1 MVVHTVQVHGNDMV
15 CAGACEEVCNER
27 AGLGN
32 PLPVADLRL
41 KGGGLCDGFHGAV
54 CAIGTVKVDR
64 GARVARLGA
73 ADAISLDGARGC
85 VGTLLELHAT
95 QLGLQ
100 RCGSAICS
108 EASALGQAG
117 AGRLGARLEAVGALA
132 RAGAGDL
139 CERGARLVVG
149 NVGLARVGEE
159 GQDDG
164 DALGRGRLAGRDGDE
179 ESAEESGTGST
190 HVGDK
195 RAYSIKWSLTGREG

>member
-1 MVVHTVQVHGNDMV
+1 VTGFTAPFAPLGPSKRTEALESLVSERRMPLVLTGLEDVQ
-15 CAGACEEVCNER
+15 R
-27 AGLGN
+27 
-32 PLPVADLRL
+32 R
-41 KGGGLCDGFHGAV
+41 
-54 CAIGTVKVDR
+54 
-64 GARVARLGA
+64 
-73 ADAISLDGARGC
+73 
-85 VGTLLELHAT
+85 
-95 QLGLQ
+95 
-100 RCGSAICS
+100 GSAVCS
-108 EASALGQAG
+108 EASALGLAG

-195 RAYSIKWSLTGREG
+195 RAYSIRWSLTGREG